1 MKYLIYISFIF
12 YLTPFIGASQISF
25 EISYS
30 TGRNDQARAIVQ
42 TNDIG
47 YAVVGSTVNY
57 DGNTDLYLMKVDS
70 VGAFLWAKRY
80 GGYGMERGEDI
91 IETHDG
97 GLAFVGYG
105 QPHGDY
111 DMYVLRTDNMGDT
124 IFTKYIGDENWNFGH
139 SIIQTSDKGFVIAG
153 ETYINGSPSGYLVK
167 IDSMGTVVWE
177 KTFGGTQ
184 PDKFYELV
192 QSSNGDFIM
201 AGESES
207 FGNGRQAY
215 VVRTDSLGVLIW
227 ENNYGN
233 PGINFAKS
241 LVELPSGEIVLSGG
255 SNTPPEFDIDNW
267 GAKINS
273 AGLFFHE
280 HIVTDYTSSL
290 PFIQN
295 DDWNEKVFNYK
306 DSLVFAGFRTFD
318 LAEPGNINFYRY
330 TQDIAF
336 GDRGG
341 FQKFISSNKEIAYDG
356 QMTSD
361 NGMILACTGDF
372 MDGSQANIYLIKVD
386 SNLSNPLPFFN
397 SISYQDDITSINEPL
412 SQMEIEIY
420 PNPTQNE
427 VTINLS
433 SFKNEKVRI
442 RVFDIYGKL
451 IQDLQS
457 TNSIEKVDFSS
468 SKSGM
473 YLISIE
479 SKDGISQQ
487 KVIVTK

>member
-1 MKYLIYISFIF
+1 MKYSIYISLLFC
-12 YLTPFIGASQISF
+12 LSPFFGASQISF

-42 TNDIG
+42 TNDTG

-70 VGAFLWAKRY
+70 VGTFQWAKRY

-111 DMYVLRTDNMGDT
+111 DVYVIRTDKMGDT
-124 IFTKYIGDENWNFGH
+124 IFTKFIGDENWNFGR
-139 SIIQTSDKGFVIAG
+139 SLVQTSDKGFVIAG
-153 ETYINGSPSGYLVK
+153 ETHINGSPSGYLVK
-167 IDSMGTVVWE
+167 IDSMGTVLWE

-184 PDKFYELV
+184 SDKFHELIEAA
-192 QSSNGDFIM
+192 NGDLIM

-227 ENNYGN
+227 QNTYGN

-255 SNTPPEFDIDNW
+255 SNTPPNFDIDNW
-267 GAKINS
+267 GAKITS
-273 AGLFFHE
+273 TGVFFHE
-280 HIVTDYTSSL
+280 HVITDFSPSL
-290 PFIQN
+290 PVIQN

-306 DSLVFAGFRTFD
+306 DSLVFAGIRSFE
-318 LAEPGNINFYRY
+318 LSEPGNANYYRF

-336 GDRGG
+336 GNLGG
-341 FQKFISSNKEIAYDG
+341 FQKFISANKEIAYDG

-361 NGMILACTGDF
+361 NGMIFACTGDF

-386 SNLSNPLPFFN
+386 SSLSNPLPFFN
-397 SISYQDDITSINEPL
+397 SISYQNDITSINEPESEL
-412 SQMEIEIY
+412 AIEIY

-427 VTINLS
+427 VTVNLA
-433 SFKNEKVRI
+433 SFNNERVTIK
-442 RVFDIYGKL
+442 VFDLYGKL
-451 IQDLQS
+451 IQESNS
-457 TNSIEKVDFSS
+457 TNSIEKLDFSG

-473 YLISIE
+473 YLIVIE
-479 SKDGISQQ
+479 SKEGVYQQ
-487 KVIVTK
+487 KIMVSK